1 MAAERDEDR
10 PSRGRPARLSRAA
23 IVAAARS
30 LVARDGVDGLT
41 MRTLAAELGSS
52 PPALYRHV
60 GGREEVLALLLAQ
73 LAEELPRPPLPDAP
87 RPRLL
92 AVCALMH
99 DWLAE
104 RPWAIEVVA
113 ADAMPGS
120 VAWLVEEI
128 AGALVALGLDDRA
141 AIAGY
146 EAIWQLTVGEL
157 VLRHAPRRP
166 PGLPSSPSDVDAA
179 ELPLLARLAPGW
191 PAVRAE
197 DRYLEDV
204 GVLVEGLLVCE
215 RVRKRR

>member
-23 IVAAARS
+23 IAAAARS
-30 LVARDGVDGLT
+30 VVARDGVDGLT
-41 MRTLAAELGSS
+41 MRTLAAELGGS

-60 GGREEVLALLLAQ
+60 SGREEVLALLLAQ
-73 LAEELPRPPLPDAP
+73 LAEELPRPPLPEAP

-113 ADAMPGS
+113 ADAMPVS

-128 AGALVALGLDDRA
+128 AGALVALGLDDPA

-146 EAIWQLTVGEL
+146 EAISFAKGDDGA
-157 VLRHAPRRP
+157 HAARDHRR
-166 PGLPSSPSDVDAA
+166 
-179 ELPLLARLAPGW
+179 RTT
-191 PAVRAE
+191 RA
-197 DRYLEDV
+197 
-204 GVLVEGLLVCE
+204 
-215 RVRKRR
+215 RVRDVHGRDDVVVAARVHVGP